1 MVGLLVKNE
10 KESHDFYKKDVKKEK
25 RDAYALGTLLFKLI
39 FGFVPF
45 EKKQEKYTFSFKE
58 YLKYLDREE
67 TKKALKIYY
76 FADRLLE
83 ISDGAK

>member
-1 MVGLLVKNE
+1 
-10 KESHDFYKKDVKKEK
+10 
-25 RDAYALGTLLFKLI
+25 LI

-45 EKKQEKYTFSFKE
+45 EKKQENINFSFKD

-83 ISDGAK
+83 ISEGAKELI